1 MKNEDA
7 KSNFPIT
14 EHYFFLLIVTD
25 SFETFLFTIVVP
37 PSPTV
42 SYSNSQSKRG
52 LSKKPKATKPI
63 IPPVYR
69 IWTIGPPFSFTRI
82 FTQREWKWTVV
93 GANLRFSSCLVRTK
107 NYSSHGQARAP
118 SLEGKQCKVPFNLH
132 FSFMMLMHL
141 TVGLWMWVC
150 LNCAHFSWVVFNL
163 GEFNLDSLAFV
174 VFWY

>member
-63 IPPVYR
+63 IPVYR

-150 LNCAHFSWVVFNL
+150 LNCAHFSWGVFNL